1 MSLQVWLPLDKDLK
15 NVGTKNITA
24 TKNSSSVVIQN
35 DTDFG
40 NVLYFGAA
48 STNGCIY
55 FPPEEFTGNT
65 AMSVSFYVN
74 FLTFDADFSNLV
86 GFFNSATASDI
97 YDANKI
103 FSFYK
108 HVNTTGTT
116 AQFRFFVSVS
126 TSNYILTNSFS
137 TNTWQHFVLVN
148 KGKNLILYQ
157 NGVKINEITVS
168 SNLPYNL
175 IKRVTFGQ
183 SNNSNNTRHCNAK
196 ISDLRIYDHA
206 LSEYDVQRIY
216 QNRNTHEIPTVPGSP
231 SPDLPLW
238 VKILHHNVPSS
249 NLFTTANAKK
259 NTTENLYSRLGIYF
273 NSTIFKNPYGK
284 YEFLAKEK
292 LESGSTEQSY
302 QWRQTSSPTASTIA
316 GFESI
321 KNTNSS
327 SRMIGLKNTNAYAT
341 FHNGS
346 LWWCACGTYTAYQ
359 GGIPGF
365 GDVVKSGYLDLYAKA
380 RIGHLPN
387 DYEELEYIT
396 FNGTHYFYIDKPQGQ
411 KSSMKVEFDIEPDT
425 LSHSQPTFFGGK
437 NSGVQ
442 FYRQS
447 TTNLYL
453 LTSNGS
459 MNFGTF
465 NSEQKNSLIV
475 ELTPS
480 LVKSNLNG
488 HITTSTNT
496 DAFNKFF
503 TQTCDCFTVGAYNV
517 NSYGFF
523 GNLYR
528 LKISIDNVF
537 IFSGIPARRKSDNV
551 IGMYDIVSKKFFTNQ
566 GTGVFNAGPSV
577 VSLPKEY
584 EKLEYIE
591 GNGTQYI
598 DTEILLSNKDKF
610 ELKFQR
616 LSTTSSFNPLFGAI
630 GGGESY
636 TSTNNFSITYV
647 SNKYAIYC
655 DGAAGNYSY
664 AWLGGDVSDQKI
676 YTISYNGLNVSPI
689 INGSAMTQT
698 TAHTLI
704 QNSPTKTT
712 WLFGRN
718 NTGSGAISNSQLK
731 VFYLKMW
738 NNGMMA
744 RHFIPS
750 KRKSDNVIGMY
761 DIVSGQFFTNSGTGS
776 FTGA

>member
-74 FLTFDADFSNLV
+74 FLTFDADYSNLV

-108 HVNTTGTT
+108 HVSTSGTT

-126 TSNYILTNSFS
+126 TSNYIITNSFG

-183 SNNSNNTRHCNAK
+183 SNSSNNTRHCNAK

-231 SPDLPLW
+231 TPDLPLW

-273 NSTIFKNPYGK
+273 NSTIFKSPYGK

-316 GFESI
+316 GFEKI
-321 KNTNSS
+321 KNTNNSQ
-327 SRMIGLKNTNAYAT
+327 RLLGLKNNNAYAT

-346 LWWCACGTYTAYQ
+346 SWWCACGSYTAYQ

-365 GDVVKSGYLDLYAKA
+365 GDIVKSGYLDLYAKA
-380 RIGHLPN
+380 RIGHLPKSYEN
-387 DYEELEYIT
+387 EYEELEYIEGTGTQWIDAGVKANQDTKAEIKFEITGNATGYGAVFGSRTSYNNNAFNVWSKCGNGNIGANYCKAGAINSTIAQATNVTYYITLEKNKLSVNGNVTT
-396 FNGTHYFYIDKPQGQ
+396 FAQNTNFTTPGNIYLFNIY
-411 KSSMKVEFDIEPDT
+411 
-425 LSHSQPTFFGGK
+425 GGDAI
-437 NSGVQ
+437 
-442 FYRQS
+442 S
-447 TTNLYL
+447 TG
-453 LTSNGS
+453 TSNRILIGKVYS
-459 MNFGTF
+459 FKLY
-465 NSEQKNSLIV
+465 NS
-475 ELTPS
+475 
-480 LVKSNLNG
+480 
-488 HITTSTNT
+488 
-496 DAFNKFF
+496 
-503 TQTCDCFTVGAYNV
+503 
-517 NSYGFF
+517 
-523 GNLYR
+523 
-528 LKISIDNVF
+528 
-537 IFSGIPARRKSDNV
+537 
-551 IGMYDIVSKKFFTNQ
+551 DI
-566 GTGVFNAGPSV
+566 
-577 VSLPKEY
+577 
-584 EKLEYIE
+584 
-591 GNGTQYI
+591 
-598 DTEILLSNKDKF
+598 
-610 ELKFQR
+610 
-616 LSTTSSFNPLFGAI
+616 
-630 GGGESY
+630 
-636 TSTNNFSITYV
+636 
-647 SNKYAIYC
+647 
-655 DGAAGNYSY
+655 
-664 AWLGGDVSDQKI
+664 
-676 YTISYNGLNVSPI
+676 I
-689 INGSAMTQT
+689 I
-698 TAHTLI
+698 
-704 QNSPTKTT
+704 
-712 WLFGRN
+712 RN
-718 NTGSGAISNSQLK
+718 
-731 VFYLKMW
+731 M
-738 NNGMMA
+738 
-744 RHFIPS
+744 IPS

-761 DIVSGQFFTNSGTGS
+761 DLVSKNFFTNQGTGVFDAGPSVISLPKEYEKLEYIESDGAQFIDTEIKPCMNKIRCICDMSPLNNADTPFFGSRGTYYMFYLVSGNYFWPTSKCETIQGTLAIGEKYHLDWNKGTLIVTGPNGVYQKGVRSNNTQDTYNMYIFNFNPKDSSRTCVAKLYNFKIYFDDLLVRCFIPAKRKSDNVIGLYDTVSCRFFTNSGTGS

>member
-74 FLTFDADFSNLV
+74 FLTFDADYSNLV

-157 NGVKINEITVS
+157 NGAKINEITVS

-183 SNNSNNTRHCNAK
+183 SNSSNNTRHCNAK

-216 QNRNTHEIPTVPGSP
+216 QNRNTHEIPTVPDSP
-231 SPDLPLW
+231 VPDLPLW
-238 VKILHHNVPSS
+238 VKILHHNHPDT

-316 GFESI
+316 GFEKI
-321 KNTNSS
+321 KNTNNSE
-327 SRMIGLKNTNAYAT
+327 RLIGLKSTNSYAT

-346 LWWCACGTYTAYQ
+346 AWWCACGSYTAYQ

-365 GDVVKSGYLDLYAKA
+365 GDIVKSGYLDLYAKA

-411 KSSMKVEFDIEPDT
+411 KSSMKIEFYIEPDT
-425 LSHSQPTFFGGK
+425 LDHSQPTFFGGV
-437 NSGVQ
+437 NSRVQ
-442 FYRQS
+442 FYRPNA
-447 TTNLYL
+447 TNLNL
-453 LTSNGS
+453 WTSSGS
-459 MNFGTF
+459 MGFGTF
-465 NSEQKNSLIV
+465 NAGQKNSLIV
-475 ELTPS
+475 DLTAS
-480 LVKSNLNG
+480 SVKSRLNG
-488 HITTSTNT
+488 RAEVTTTNT
-496 DAFNKFF
+496 DAFNKLFSQSC
-503 TQTCDCFTVGAYNV
+503 TKFTVGAYNL
-517 NSYGFF
+517 NYYPFY
-523 GNLYR
+523 GNLYE
-528 LKISIDNVF
+528 LKIYTDNVLL
-537 IFSGIPARRKSDNV
+537 FSGIPARRKSDNI

-566 GTGVFNAGPSV
+566 GTGVFDAGPSAI
-577 VSLPKEY
+577 SLPKEY

-591 GNGTQYI
+591 GTGTQYI
-598 DTEILLSNKDKF
+598 NTTYPYNSSINTYRIECDWQFTGVNTNYQAPYGAYVGENNACFRIIRGNSNTVLWTYSHSKAGGGVRHTLNGDI
-610 ELKFQR
+610 FQR
-616 LSTTSSFNPLFGAI
+616 FKTIHTCTYVTYNGVKYALTNATSGNAS
-630 GGGESY
+630 
-636 TSTNNFSITYV
+636 TSTFYV
-647 SNKYAIYC
+647 MAQGVNSC
-655 DGAAGNYSY
+655 
-664 AWLGGDVSDQKI
+664 VSKI
-676 YTISYNGLNVSPI
+676 
-689 INGSAMTQT
+689 
-698 TAHTLI
+698 
-704 QNSPTKTT
+704 
-712 WLFGRN
+712 
-718 NTGSGAISNSQLK
+718 
-731 VFYLKMW
+731 KMW
-738 NNGMMA
+738 Y
-744 RHFIPS
+744 FKIFESDILKLCLIPA

>member
-40 NVLYFGAA
+40 NVLYFGAS

-74 FLTFDADFSNLV
+74 FLTFDADYSNLV
-86 GFFNSATASDI
+86 GFFNSETASDI

-108 HVNTTGTT
+108 HVSTSGTT
-116 AQFRFFVSVS
+116 AQFRFFVNVS

-148 KGKNLILYQ
+148 KGKKIILYQ

-231 SPDLPLW
+231 TPDLPLW

-249 NLFTTANAKK
+249 NLFTTENAKK

-302 QWRQTSSPTASTIA
+302 QWKQTSSPTASTIT

-321 KNTNSS
+321 KNTNNSE
-327 SRMIGLKNTNAYAT
+327 RLIGLKNTNAYAT

-346 LWWCACGTYTAYQ
+346 SWWCACGCYTAYQ

-365 GDVVKSGYLDLYAKA
+365 VYVVKSGYLDLYAKA
-380 RIGHLPN
+380 RIGHLPKSYEN
-387 DYEELEYIT
+387 EYEELEYIESTGTQWIDVGVKANQDTKAEIKFEITGNATGYGAVFGSRTSYSNNAFNVWSKCGNGNIGANYCKAGAINSTIAQAENVIYYITLEKNKFSVNGNVTT
-396 FNGTHYFYIDKPQGQ
+396 FTQNTNFTTPGNIYLFNIY
-411 KSSMKVEFDIEPDT
+411 
-425 LSHSQPTFFGGK
+425 GGDAI
-437 NSGVQ
+437 
-442 FYRQS
+442 S
-447 TTNLYL
+447 TG
-453 LTSNGS
+453 TSNRILIGKVYS
-459 MNFGTF
+459 FKLY
-465 NSEQKNSLIV
+465 NSDIIIRNMI
-475 ELTPS
+475 PS
-480 LVKSNLNG
+480 K
-488 HITTSTNT
+488 
-496 DAFNKFF
+496 
-503 TQTCDCFTVGAYNV
+503 
-517 NSYGFF
+517 
-523 GNLYR
+523 
-528 LKISIDNVF
+528 
-537 IFSGIPARRKSDNV
+537 RKSDNV
-551 IGMYDIVSKKFFTNQ
+551 IGMYDLVSKKLFTNQ

-577 VSLPKEY
+577 ISLPKEY

-591 GNGTQYI
+591 GTGTQYI
-598 DTEILLSNKDKF
+598 DTLFSPTSQTKVEYKIKFISGSDSYTVLIGTRVGSASTGRFFPISYGQTTTNYRISYGNKEVGTAINFNTDYYGIYKPYEEKAIINSVSYSLTENGF
-610 ELKFQR
+610 TKAQN
-616 LSTTSSFNPLFGAI
+616 TTICLFGTNGYDSNHYCSKGRI
-630 GGGESY
+630 YY
-636 TSTNNFSITYV
+636 TKFYENDVVVRNFV
-647 SNKYAIYC
+647 PA
-655 DGAAGNYSY
+655 
-664 AWLGGDVSDQKI
+664 
-676 YTISYNGLNVSPI
+676 
-689 INGSAMTQT
+689 
-698 TAHTLI
+698 
-704 QNSPTKTT
+704 
-712 WLFGRN
+712 
-718 NTGSGAISNSQLK
+718 
-731 VFYLKMW
+731 
-738 NNGMMA
+738 
-744 RHFIPS
+744 

-761 DIVSGQFFTNSGTGS
+761 DMVSGQFFTNSGTGS